1 MALLCSLAIQAGALA
16 GNENAKTF
24 NDVMDNVLV
33 QIKTLTAERQRLNL
47 QLRDLV
53 IESRANMK
61 RADATGDYSK
71 AVNQDELIAV
81 KEKAID
87 QQCFVIDAR
96 QDALF
101 AEFDRLA
108 AAKEKYREQ
117 RDQAET
123 IYNQRQMILQL
134 QDLRSDLD
142 RVRRER

>member
-1 MALLCSLAIQAGALA
+1 MALLCSLAIQAGAVA
-16 GNENAKTF
+16 GNENAKTS
-24 NDVMDNVLV
+24 NDVMDNVLE
-33 QIKTLTAERQRLNL
+33 QIKELTAERKRLVL

-53 IESRANMK
+53 IESDADMK
-61 RADATGDYSK
+61 RAEATGDYSK
-71 AVNQDELIAV
+71 LVSQGDLRRL

-142 RVRRER
+142 RVTRER